1 MLEVFHPCIK
11 LRILQ
16 QAIALD
22 IPPVHT
28 QLFPNF
34 DAFFANWDT
43 GGTHYTC
50 LII

>member
-22 IPPVHT
+22 ISPLHT

-34 DAFFANWDT
+34 DAFFAKCDA
-43 GGTHYTC
+43 G
-50 LII
+50 